1 MKRKTIFLFAV
12 LGVTL
17 SALAFTGMNSAA
29 REEACPLKGT
39 PACPEYPAC
48 CK

>member
-1 MKRKTIFLFAV
+1 MKRKIYL
-12 LGVTL
+12 
-17 SALAFTGMNSAA
+17 ALAILGIAA
-29 REEACPLKGT
+29 SSLAFSGQSSQKTNDNCFLKGT

>member
-1 MKRKTIFLFAV
+1 MKRKIYLALAILGIAVSLFAFSGQSSQNANDNC
-12 LGVTL
+12 LL
-17 SALAFTGMNSAA
+17 
-29 REEACPLKGT
+29 RGT